1 MSEIRIEKKFV
12 YQNGDD
18 HYKFFI
24 INSMIKKI
32 YSIRKVNSI
41 YFDTFSFKNV
51 WDNINGFENRT
62 KIRLRWYNNLDNSD
76 VFFEE
81 KLKKN
86 LTTIKKVKKIGNF
99 KNYQDLD
106 KFINQNLNSNILFNK
121 YKLNLNKTIYVS
133 YDREYFI
140 DYSNKLR
147 FTLDQ
152 NLSTSLKYY
161 DKKLNIDK
169 IIFEIKHSPD
179 NTHLCNKFIIKN
191 KLKNRNQKFSKY
203 VFSFLEL
210 NESGLI

>member
-210 NESGLI
+210 NELGLI